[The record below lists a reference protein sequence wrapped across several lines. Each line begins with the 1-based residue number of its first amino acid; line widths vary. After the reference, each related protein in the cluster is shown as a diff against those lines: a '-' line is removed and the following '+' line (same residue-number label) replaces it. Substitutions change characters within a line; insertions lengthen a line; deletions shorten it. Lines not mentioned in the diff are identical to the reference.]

1 MYRLSPTLLDGYRL
15 YCEQDWMSL
24 PDIEARIRRE
34 PMVPT
39 PAMRL
44 GAAFHGIAEGQWT
57 DGDGACYRID
67 RFVFDAPSVD
77 GTLQR
82 IPSGTSEV
90 PCARIMDSTIYGPV
104 QLSGRVDR
112 LVGLTPWEIKT
123 KTEILDPERYAD
135 SLQWLAYA
143 WMLGV
148 REVRYLLV
156 QLEEKGGIWRVKDA
170 DTMTLYAPD
179 DPTTILRLWIERLM
193 THAERRGLLEHLNRE
208 EV

>member
-44 GAAFHGIAEGQWT
+44 GAAFHGIAEGQWVQGEGDT
-57 DGDGACYRID
+57 YLVDGLT
-67 RFVFDAPSVD
+67 FDALSVD
-77 GTLQR
+77 EAFFKLPTGV
-82 IPSGTSEV
+82 SEV
-90 PCARIMDSTIYGPV
+90 PCSRIMPKTLYGPV

-123 KTEILDPERYAD
+123 KIEILDPERYAD

-170 DTMTLYAPD
+170 DTLTLYAPD
-179 DPTTILRLWIERLM
+179 DPTMVLRPWIERLM
-193 THAERRGLLEHLNRE
+193 QHAERRGLLEHLNRGE
-208 EV
+208 I

>member
-1 MYRLSPTLLDGYRL
+1 MYRLSPTLLDSYRL

-34 PMVPT
+34 PMLPT
-39 PAMRL
+39 PAMGL
-44 GAAFHGIAEGQWT
+44 GKAFHEIAEGVRTIFGDWYLT
-57 DGDGACYRID
+57 DEMRFD
-67 RFVFDAPSVD
+67 RKSADQAIA
-77 GTLQR
+77 L
-82 IPSGTSEV
+82 IPPGVSEV

-148 REVRYLLV
+148 REVQYLLV

-170 DTMTLYAPD
+170 DTLTLYAPN
-179 DPTTILRLWIERLM
+179 DPMRVLRPWIERLM